1 MNHRL
6 TITAAIATLAASM
19 ALIPLISGGKWFF
32 AGLGAIT
39 VTAAV
44 GTVTRHRALRALPA
58 VVCLLCALVAL
69 VLYLNLVYASPY
81 SYLRLLPSPH
91 SLGYLW
97 HTAVTGLRDTR
108 KYTAPVPPI
117 PGLEFLASG
126 GIGLVAVLTDL
137 IAVRLRRSA
146 LAGLPLL
153 VLFSVPVATN
163 ANKNSTEN
171 MVLFCVGMAGYLA
184 LLSADGRERLRLWG
198 RLVTPWNAAHPGEPD
213 GELGSGPSAR
223 ALAASGRRI
232 GLAAVVLALFVP
244 LLIPGLHAHKLFHG
258 DGGSGPGSGSGDGP
272 GDGVSASVNPLVQMT
287 HGLQQARPSLV
298 FTYHT
303 TDPQPQYLVEYV
315 LNRLT
320 ATQATWTPPSP
331 KSMVAVSGGRLL
343 PRVPGLVSAHMLR
356 VQTTIHMQAQA
367 TLGQSFLPL
376 PYAPRLLTLPRDGLQ
391 VDPGTLLVYSPL
403 ANLANVSYTVDS
415 VDVTPTEAQFTA
427 ASARPAGMSSYLT
440 VPAPLQPLIS
450 LARQIAA
457 GTSTPY
463 AKAKA
468 LQGWLRSSR
477 FTYDVHATEPG
488 NASALHDFLYK
499 TRRGYCQQFS
509 FAMTVLAR
517 LLGIPARVAVG
528 YDQGSRYGNG
538 TGNYEVETSDEHAW
552 TQLYFPGLGWTTWD
566 PTPPGSAVGQAN
578 VGPPPYT
585 GAVAPIGGGSPGDG
599 GTQLTGPSGISQRL
613 QYMHG
618 RAPNALGPA
627 PNAKLAQIGKDGS
640 AAGLPASTGGGSGL
654 PVLLIVLAAL
664 ILAALAAPRVTR
676 SWTRRRR
683 WMAAHG
689 DAGRAHAA
697 WAEFLDDMEDLGIE
711 HGPGETPRAVA
722 TRIAGQQRLGSG
734 PRAALD
740 RLARAEELASYARK
754 PGPAATLTAD
764 LATVRGALAGSV
776 RGAARWRAR
785 LLPPSS
791 AGRLRQMAAHALDV
805 FGWLEI
811 AVTRLT
817 TRVTRAR
824 TRAGQ
829 A

>member
-1 MNHRL
+1 VNHRL
-6 TITAAIATLAASM
+6 TITSAIATLAASM

-32 AGLGAIT
+32 GGLGAI
-39 VTAAV
+39 VLTAAV
-44 GTVTRHRALRALPA
+44 GTATRHRALRALPA
-58 VVCLLCALVAL
+58 VVCLLCALAVL
-69 VLYLNLVYASPY
+69 VLYLNLIYASRY
-81 SYLRLLPSPH
+81 SYLRLFPSPH

-97 HTAVTGLRDTR
+97 HAAVTGLHDTR

-163 ANKNSTEN
+163 ASKNTTEN
-171 MVLFCVGMAGYLA
+171 TILFCIGMAGYLA

-198 RLVTPWNAAHPGEPD
+198 RLVTPWNAAHPDEPD

-258 DGGSGPGSGSGDGP
+258 DGGSGPGTGPGNGSGG
-272 GDGVSASVNPLVQMT
+272 GVDASVNPLVQMT
-287 HGLQQARPSLV
+287 QGLQQARPTAV
-298 FTYHT
+298 FTYT
-303 TDPQPQYLVEYV
+303 TNDPNPQYLVEYV

-320 ATQATWTPPSP
+320 ATQATWVPPAQ
-331 KSMVAVSGGRLL
+331 KSMKPVSEGHPL
-343 PRVPGLVSAHMLR
+343 PSVPGLHSARFLR
-356 VQTTIHMQAQA
+356 VQTKIRMQVAA
-367 TLGQSFLPL
+367 TLDQSYLPL
-376 PYAPRLLTLPRDGLQ
+376 PYAPRELTVPHNGLL
-391 VDPGTLLVYSPL
+391 VDPYNLLVWSPL
-403 ANLANVSYTVDS
+403 ANLSDVSYTVDS
-415 VDVTPTEAQFTA
+415 YDVYPTPAQFAAATA
-427 ASARPAGMSSYLT
+427 KPTGMGSYLT

-450 LARQIAA
+450 LARQITA

-463 AKAKA
+463 ARAQA
-468 LQGWLRSSR
+468 LQGWLSSKR
-477 FTYDVHATEPG
+477 FTYDVHATQP
-488 NASALHDFLYK
+488 NNVHALHNFLYV

-528 YDQGSRYGNG
+528 YDQGTPLGRGRYK
-538 TGNYEVETSDEHAW
+538 VQTSDEHAW

-566 PTPPGSAVGQAN
+566 ATPSGGGVGQ
-578 VGPPPYT
+578 V
-585 GAVAPIGGGSPGDG
+585 
-599 GTQLTGPSGISQRL
+599 
-613 QYMHG
+613 
-618 RAPNALGPA
+618 NALAPSYTALAGP
-627 PNAKLAQIGKDGS
+627 
-640 AAGLPASTGGGSGL
+640 TGGGPGGGLQTGSDTNKAGKDPTHGRPNQIPGVGIGINGKLADTPQDGAAAGVPGGSTGSGP

-664 ILAALAAPRVTR
+664 ILAALVAPRIAR

-683 WMAAHG
+683 WMTAHG

-697 WAEFLDDMEDLGIE
+697 WAELLDDMEDLGIE
-711 HGPGETPRAVA
+711 HGPGETPRALA
-722 TRIAGQQRLGSG
+722 TRIAGQQDLAGDA
-734 PRAALD
+734 RAALD
-740 RLARAEELASYARK
+740 RLARAEELASYARE
-754 PGPAATLTAD
+754 PGPATTLAAD
-764 LATVRGALAGSV
+764 LAAVRSALAASV
-776 RGAARWRAR
+776 RSAARWRAR
-785 LLPPSS
+785 LLPLSS
-791 AGRLRQMAAHALDV
+791 GGRLRQIAVQALDV

-811 AVTRLT
+811 ALTRLVARI
-817 TRVTRAR
+817 TRSRPR
-824 TRAGQ
+824 Q